1 MRAVVGSTLLLGL
14 FGAWCCA
21 AQAQSLPLPAEGWR
35 VVQALGEQCAGC
47 EAQGFSACG
56 SNEIGYGQRFA
67 ASLFT
72 GSPRRGYLVTFAMT
86 GRELAELI
94 RREPDHG
101 RLTATLA
108 ERFATT
114 RLVVIEENYEKVRVL
129 EPGNVRAEV
138 PAALHQCFRN
148 QTNADPA
155 RGECTS
161 DECCDKTHGSSRVE
175 ITWSD
180 AEGGETVRYRFG
192 RTVGESRLLRIAGA
206 RTSLHFC
213 MNDSRGRLQ

>member
-1 MRAVVGSTLLLGL
+1 MLQT
-14 FGAWCCA
+14 
-21 AQAQSLPLPAEGWR
+21 
-35 VVQALGEQCAGC
+35 LGEHCPGC
-47 EAQGFSACG
+47 EAQGFAACG

-67 ASLFT
+67 ANLFT

-94 RREPDHG
+94 RREEDHA
-101 RLTATLA
+101 RLTALLA
-108 ERFATT
+108 ERFAKV
-114 RLVVIEENYEKVRVL
+114 RLVAIDEDYARVRILDV
-129 EPGNVRAEV
+129 GAVRAEV
-138 PAALHQCFRN
+138 PRALHQCFRS
-148 QTNADPA
+148 QATADAA

-175 ITWSD
+175 ITWND
-180 AEGGETVRYRFG
+180 TEGGETIRYRFG
-192 RTVGESRLLRIAGA
+192 RTVGESRLLRIAGS